1 MAGGRF
7 GRVDGSVLV
16 AGLVAV
22 AGVFGFVE
30 LMRLASAAAPPAFD
44 TRILLA
50 LREAG
55 HPATPLGPHWLKGAV
70 RDVSSLG
77 SATVVFLLTAAV
89 VIHLALSRR
98 ASAGL
103 FVVFAV
109 AGGQVLSSL
118 LKLLVARP
126 RPEIVPHLTEV
137 STLSFPSGHAMM
149 SAVTYLTLGLLAARF
164 LSCRAA
170 KIYVVALAVALTF
183 LVGASRLYLGVHWPS
198 DVMAGWCAGFAWASL
213 CFIAAKLT
221 RAVSGRTPETR

>member
-1 MAGGRF
+1 MAVRRL

-16 AGLVAV
+16 AGLIVV

-30 LMRLASAAAPPAFD
+30 LMHVANAAAPPAFD

-50 LREAG
+50 FREAG
-55 HPATPLGPHWLKGAV
+55 HPEMPLGPHWLKGAV
-70 RDVSSLG
+70 RDITSLG
-77 SATVVFLLTAAV
+77 SATVVFLLAAV
-89 VIHLALSRR
+89 VAIHLALSRST
-98 ASAGL
+98 SAGL

-118 LKLLVARP
+118 LKLLVERP

-164 LSCRAA
+164 LPRRAA
-170 KIYVVALAVALTF
+170 KIYVVALAVMLTF
-183 LVGASRLYLGVHWPS
+183 LIGVSRLYLGVHWPS

-213 CFIAAKLT
+213 CFMAAKLT
-221 RAVSGRTPETR
+221 RAVTGRTPETR